1 MSNTVNGL
9 LTTYGL
15 TAMVG
20 IAANLVAKAQISINT
35 ATVAGF
41 IGHPQAWS
49 PYDDDSVP
57 IPTEDQN
64 TIKSVFKNMI
74 ALKQVSYTTVA
85 PVVPRFDWSS
95 GDVYSEYTQFVT
107 PFVFDAN
114 GIQTNPFYVR
124 NSYDQVFKCLDNNN
138 GAPSTVEPAILPGAT
153 SVSGTLNLTDGYTW
167 KYLTTIDKGLKK
179 TFFDNQ
185 WMPLTFN
192 IIPPNTGIINADS
205 AGFGKIDAIKVS
217 NPGDFYT
224 DGTQTT
230 SVVIVGDGALAE
242 AYANVSGG
250 QVANIIVTNPG
261 LNYTFANVY
270 VVGNQ
275 IGQTGATGEAVISP
289 IGGTGYD
296 PVSELG
302 CNHLMFT
309 FEFNNDE
316 HLEID
321 SSLTGQIPLPTDISY
336 RQVGI
341 IVNPILNS
349 LTAPSFVASTYNA
362 ADTILVSSGV
372 GDFFVNPAEPVY
384 QGSATAPTWYGI
396 VTKQDTPNSIIQVI
410 NTYGLFNAGEN
421 IIGAYSGTQRVG
433 LQYTPTIVNI
443 GSGYLMY
450 YENRSAV
457 QRSATGNEQIRIV
470 LKF

>member
-1 MSNTVNGL
+1 MANTVNGL

-15 TAMVG
+15 TSMVG
-20 IAANLVAKAQISINT
+20 IAANLVAKSQISIQT

-49 PYDDDSVP
+49 PYDDNTVP

-74 ALKQVSYTTVA
+74 ALKQVTYTTVA

-95 GDVYSEYTQFVT
+95 GDVYSQYTQFET
-107 PFVFDAN
+107 PFIFDSN
-114 GIQTNPFYVR
+114 GIQINPFYVR
-124 NSYDQVFKCLDNNN
+124 NSYDQIFKCLDNNN
-138 GAPSTVEPAILPGAT
+138 NAPSTVEPAILPGAT
-153 SVSGTLNLTDGYTW
+153 SVSGTLYLSDGYTW

-192 IIPPNTGIINADS
+192 IIPPNTGIINTDS
-205 AGFGKIDAIKVS
+205 AGFGKIDAIRVS
-217 NPGDFYT
+217 NTGTFYSEST
-224 DGTQTT
+224 TQ
-230 SVVIVGDGALAE
+230 VVIVGDGAFAT
-242 AYANVSGG
+242 ATANLDNGG
-250 QVANIIVTNPG
+250 SINNIVVTNPG

-270 VVGNQ
+270 ILG
-275 IGQTGATGEAVISP
+275 GADGAAEAVISP

-302 CNHLMFT
+302 CNHLMFS
-309 FEFNNDE
+309 FEFDNDE

-321 SSLTGQIPLPTDISY
+321 SSLTGQVPLPTDISY

-341 IVNPILNS
+341 IVNPILNN
-349 LTAPSFVASTYNA
+349 LTSPSFVATTYNA
-362 ADTILVSSGV
+362 ADTILTSSGV
-372 GDFFVNPAEPVY
+372 GKFLVNPAEPVY
-384 QGSATAPTWYGI
+384 QGTSFSSATWAGV
-396 VTKQDTPNSIIQVI
+396 VTKHDIANNIVQVI
-410 NTYGLFNAGEN
+410 NTFGLFQTGQN
-421 IIGAYSGTQRVG
+421 IKGAYSGVQRVG

>member
-1 MSNTVNGL
+1 MANTVNGL

-20 IAANLVAKAQISINT
+20 IAANLVAKAQISIQT

-41 IGHPQAWS
+41 IGLPQAWS
-49 PYDDDSVP
+49 PYDDATVP
-57 IPTEDQN
+57 IPTEEPT
-64 TIKSVFKNMI
+64 TIKEVFKNMI
-74 ALKQVSYTTVA
+74 ALKQVQYTTVA
-85 PVVPRFDWSS
+85 PVVPRFDWST
-95 GDVYSEYTQFVT
+95 GTVYSQYSQYEN
-107 PFVFDAN
+107 PFEFDAN
-114 GIQTNPFYVR
+114 GIQINPFYVR
-124 NSYDQVFKCLDNNN
+124 NSYDQVFKCLDNNK
-138 GAPSTVEPAILPGAT
+138 GAPSTVEPAIIPGST
-153 SVSGTLNLTDGYTW
+153 SVSGTLYLTDGYTW

-185 WMPLTFN
+185 WMPLTFQ

-205 AGFGKIDAIKVS
+205 AGFGKIDAIRVLTPGVS
-217 NPGDFYT
+217 F
-224 DGTQTT
+224 TQ
-230 SVVIVGDGALAE
+230 SSAVVTIVGDGG
-242 AYANVSGG
+242 YATATANLDGG
-250 QVANIIVTNPG
+250 GGINNIIVTNPG

-270 VVGNQ
+270 ISG
-275 IGQTGATGEAVISP
+275 GDGATAEAVISP

-321 SSLTGQIPLPTDISY
+321 SSLTGQVPLPTDISY

-341 IVNPILNS
+341 IVNPILNN
-349 LTAPSFVASTYNA
+349 LTNPSFIASTYNA
-362 ADTILVSSGV
+362 ADTILTAAGV
-372 GDFFVNPAEPVY
+372 GKFLVNPAEPVY
-384 QGSATAPTWYGI
+384 QGSASSPTWAGV
-396 VTKQDTPNSIIQVI
+396 VTKHDIANNIVQVI
-410 NTYGLFNAGEN
+410 NTQGLFQTGQN
-421 IIGAYSGTQRVG
+421 IIGAYSGIQRIP

-443 GSGYLMY
+443 GSGYMMY
-450 YENRSAV
+450 YENRSPV